1 MPLNIFLS
9 SSLRQYIPGYNP
21 AVGLELKGERGI
33 TIAELCQ
40 KLKIPIEKIKIVMV
54 NGRKED
60 LNYILQGDERLGFFP
75 PVGGG

>member
-1 MPLNIFLS
+1 
-9 SSLRQYIPGYNP
+9 LRQYIPGYNP
-21 AVGLELKGERGI
+21 VVGLEIKGETGI

-40 KLKIPIEKIKIVMV
+40 KLKIPIDKIKIVMV

-60 LNYILQGDERLGFFP
+60 LNYIIQGDERLGFFP

>member
-1 MPLNIFLS
+1 MPLTIFLS
-9 SSLRQYIPGYNP
+9 SSLRQYIPGYDP
-21 AVGLELKGERGI
+21 SEGMEIKDVKGI

-40 KLKIPIEKIKIVMV
+40 KIGIRIDKIKIVMV

-60 LNYILQGDERLGFFP
+60 MSYLLQGDERLGFFP